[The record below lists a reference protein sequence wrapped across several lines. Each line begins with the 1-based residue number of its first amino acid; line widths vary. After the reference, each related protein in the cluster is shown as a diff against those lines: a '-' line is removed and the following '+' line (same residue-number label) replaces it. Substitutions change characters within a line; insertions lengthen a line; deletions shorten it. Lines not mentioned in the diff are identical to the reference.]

1 MKLRV
6 IFLSLLLLAGSAF
19 AQRKGHDPL
28 NDVEADKLRDTAM
41 LPNKR
46 LKLYVEF
53 AQARMTQIDQLLGD
67 PKAKD
72 RGAQLHDLLADF
84 STLVDEIG
92 DNVETFHSQHWD
104 IRKSLKLVIEGDS
117 EFQLELRKLSQ
128 AANSNDPDTDQFK
141 FALKD
146 AIESVNANA
155 DDTRHVVQE
164 QNALAK
170 DQKLQKEEAPPAQPK
185 AQPK

>member
-1 MKLRV
+1 MRLRT
-6 IFLSLLLLAGSAF
+6 IFLALLLLAMPAF

-28 NDVEADKLRDTAM
+28 NDDEADKLRDTAM

-53 AQARMTQIDQLLGD
+53 ARARMTQVDALLGN

-72 RGAQLHDLLADF
+72 RGTQLHDLLADF

-92 DNVETFHSQHWD
+92 ENVESYHGQHWD

-117 EFQLELRKLSQ
+117 EFQLELRKVSQ
-128 AANSNDPDTDQFK
+128 AANSNDPDAEQFK

-146 AIESVNANA
+146 AVESVNANA

-170 DQKLQKEEAPPAQPK
+170 DQKLQKEDQPPQQPK
-185 AQPK
+185 

>member
-1 MKLRV
+1 MKVRALC
-6 IFLSLLLLAGSAF
+6 LLALLLTMPLF
-19 AQRKGHDPL
+19 AQRAGRDPL
-28 NDVEADKLRDTAM
+28 NDDEADKLRDTAM

-53 AQARMTQIDQLLGD
+53 AKARMTKIDQLLGD

-72 RGAQLHDLLADF
+72 RGTQLHDLLADF
-84 STLVDEIG
+84 SALEDEIG
-92 DNVETFHSQHWD
+92 DNLETFHGEHWD
-104 IRKSLKLVIEGDS
+104 IRKSLKLVIEGNS
-117 EFQLELRKLSQ
+117 EFQLELRRISQ
-128 AANSNDPDTDQFK
+128 AAGGNDADADQYK

-155 DDTRHVVQE
+155 DDARHIVQE

-170 DQKLQKEEAPPAQPK
+170 DQKLQKEEEVRK
-185 AQPK
+185 